1 MSEGFQGLYAIV
13 VVLLSIFFVW
23 LLLSEVKWE
32 AFLKNP
38 HSPKAR
44 LLQIV
49 IAVILGYLF
58 ASFLLQYFNF
68 STMLQDFVE

>member
-32 AFLKNP
+32 ALLKNP